1 MIPKL
6 IESFCNLITS
16 RDEVIIITMISR
28 YFQLWNNINKKFET
42 IFLKLLM
49 FLEDKFFS
57 VSFNLDFVLF
67 YQ

>member
-42 IFLKLLM
+42 IFSETLN
-49 FLEDKFFS
+49 
-57 VSFNLDFVLF
+57 VPGR
-67 YQ
+67 